1 MKSFPKDQFFEIWD
15 DYLRSFLHDTG
26 ARIFASILEIQTD
39 LIWSKTKSRSCS
51 NKLMKA
57 ELEKVRPKA
66 LQHLREKLN
75 NYSLDFEIAIN
86 EEETGKIA
94 YTNQEK
100 YEYLREKN
108 EAIAYLRKVF
118 KLDL

>member
-1 MKSFPKDQFFEIWD
+1 MQNEI
-15 DYLRSFLHDTG
+15 LFT
-26 ARIFASILEIQTD
+26 
-39 LIWSKTKSRSCS
+39 CS
-51 NKLMKA
+51 NKIMKA
-57 ELEKVRPKA
+57 ELEKARPKA
-66 LQHLREKLN
+66 LQYLREKLN
-75 NYSLDFEIAIN
+75 NYSLDFEITIA
-86 EEETGKIA
+86 EEETSKLV